1 MKKKIKKIICFTL
14 FVVAYGCSSG
24 QHIVDKEI
32 SLDEL
37 MKLEGKPAVLK
48 VDTKDTLF
56 NNISSWEI
64 RDSSLAFPDYGKNY
78 AEKISEYRV
87 NKLGD
92 LGKQKNQEIQ
102 KYYKYPNPDTLLI
115 PFTSINKIEYSVYE
129 GQNGSENK
137 FKLSGG
143 GYELDAR
150 KNELTLG
157 LFMENQIG
165 LYKPIIEFNTSLNYS
180 TDKLR
185 ISSSALY
192 SLGYTFVGLLL
203 GSAITSDPIL
213 PGAKKKEDNT
223 DNTIIWTIILSPLF
237 LTNAEHHIYI
247 IDPSNSNSAKSV
259 GLSVFGGF
267 RLDIYDSGWII
278 YSPEAG
284 IQIGHYWGKNDF
296 GVYNNSM
303 DFQIAVEYP
312 YEDRL
317 NEFQEPKISA
327 GIKFKFLYLE

>member
-1 MKKKIKKIICFTL
+1 MKKRMKKIICFAL

-24 QHIVDKEI
+24 QHVVDKEI

-48 VDTKDTLF
+48 VDTKDTVF

-64 RDSSLAFPDYGKNY
+64 RDSSLAFPDYGKSY

-87 NKLGD
+87 NRLGD
-92 LGKQKNQEIQ
+92 FRKQKYQGILKN
-102 KYYKYPNPDTLLI
+102 YKYPNPDTLLI
-115 PFTSINKIEYSVYE
+115 LFKSINKIEYSGNVS
-129 GQNGSENK
+129 QNGSEDILQ
-137 FKLSGG
+137 LSGG

-157 LFMENQIG
+157 LFIEHQIG
-165 LYKPIIEFNTSLNYS
+165 LYRPIIEFNTSLNYG

-192 SLGYTFVGLLL
+192 SLGYAFVGILL
-203 GSAITSDPIL
+203 GSAITGDPIF
-213 PGAKKKEDNT
+213 GEKKKEDNAG
-223 DNTIIWTIILSPLF
+223 NTIIWTIILSPLF

-247 IDPSNSNSAKSV
+247 LDPSNSNSDKSF

-267 RLDIYDSGWII
+267 RLDIYDSEWIV

-296 GVYNNSM
+296 GGYNSM
-303 DFQIAVEYP
+303 EFQIAVEYP

-327 GIKFKFLYLE
+327 GIKFKFL

>member
-1 MKKKIKKIICFTL
+1 MKKQIKKIICFAL

-24 QHIVDKEI
+24 QHVVDKEI

-92 LGKQKNQEIQ
+92 LGKQKNQEIP
-102 KYYKYPNPDTLLI
+102 KYYKYPKPDTLLI
-115 PFTSINKIEYSVYE
+115 PFKSINKIEYSGNVS
-129 GQNGSENK
+129 QNGSEDILQ
-137 FKLSGG
+137 LSGG

-157 LFMENQIG
+157 LFVENQIG
-165 LYKPIIEFNTSLNYS
+165 LYRPIIEFNTTLNNS
-180 TDKLR
+180 KDKLR

-192 SLGYTFVGLLL
+192 SLGYMFVGLILE
-203 GSAITSDPIL
+203 SAITGDPIV
-213 PGAKKKEDNT
+213 PGATKKEDNS
-223 DNTIIWTIILSPLF
+223 DNTIIWAIISLPL
-237 LTNAEHHIYI
+237 LVTNAEHHIYI
-247 IDPSNSNSAKSV
+247 LDPSNSNSDNSI

-267 RLDIYDSGWII
+267 RLDIYDSEWIV
-278 YSPEAG
+278 YSPETG

-296 GVYNNSM
+296 GGYNNSM

-327 GIKFKFLYLE
+327 GIKFKFL